1 MAIKWMGRYRDFVSA
16 VVKHSNQYNRVANVD
31 SVSFE
36 DKTFSSIEWQI
47 LEYVY
52 EHPDDTGNMSVIS
65 EALGLATS
73 SFSKSTAKLV
83 RLGLVEKYMVDGNR
97 KNIILRVSEE
107 GRRCYDYIVENQMK
121 ALFLDAFAQLDCLD
135 NKQLAAVVSAI
146 SMLGYLPETPM
157 QKQVTPKKLIRV
169 EYHPRCSR
177 TDGQL
182 AGCNGVRVH
191 PGHQQPGS
199 EQIMAWKE

>member
-65 EALGLATS
+65 EALGLAAS

-83 RLGLVEKYMVDGNR
+83 RLGPLRSSTAWTTSNWPLSFLQYPRSGISPKHRRRKKPLR
-97 KNIILRVSEE
+97 KNSSVSNNIRAAARMGSQLV
-107 GRRCYDYIVENQMK
+107 GR
-121 ALFLDAFAQLDCLD
+121 
-135 NKQLAAVVSAI
+135 
-146 SMLGYLPETPM
+146 
-157 QKQVTPKKLIRV
+157 
-169 EYHPRCSR
+169 
-177 TDGQL
+177 DGL
-182 AGCNGVRVH
+182 
-191 PGHQQPGS
+191 
-199 EQIMAWKE
+199 

>member
-73 SFSKSTAKLV
+73 SFPRRTSFAVLFEKELV
-83 RLGLVEKYMVDGNR
+83 AKYMVDGNR

-135 NKQLAAVVSAI
+135 DKQLAAVVSAI

-169 EYHPRCSR
+169 E
-177 TDGQL
+177 
-182 AGCNGVRVH
+182 
-191 PGHQQPGS
+191 
-199 EQIMAWKE
+199 

>member
-83 RLGLVEKYMVDGNR
+83 RLGLVE
-97 KNIILRVSEE
+97 NIWSTEIAKTSSSASV
-107 GRRCYDYIVENQMK
+107 RR
-121 ALFLDAFAQLDCLD
+121 AG
-135 NKQLAAVVSAI
+135 AVTI
-146 SMLGYLPETPM
+146 TL
-157 QKQVTPKKLIRV
+157 
-169 EYHPRCSR
+169 
-177 TDGQL
+177 
-182 AGCNGVRVH
+182 
-191 PGHQQPGS
+191 
-199 EQIMAWKE
+199 

>member
-65 EALGLATS
+65 EALGLAAS

-107 GRRCYDYIVENQMK
+107 GRHCYDYIVENQMK
-121 ALFLDAFAQLDCLD
+121 ALFLDAFAQLD
-135 NKQLAAVVSAI
+135 
-146 SMLGYLPETPM
+146 
-157 QKQVTPKKLIRV
+157 
-169 EYHPRCSR
+169 
-177 TDGQL
+177 
-182 AGCNGVRVH
+182 
-191 PGHQQPGS
+191 
-199 EQIMAWKE
+199 

>member
-65 EALGLATS
+65 EALGLAAS

-107 GRRCYDYIVENQMK
+107 GRHCYDYIVENQMK
-121 ALFLDAFAQLDCLD
+121 ALFLDAFAQLDCLGRQATGRCRFCNIHARVSPRNTD
-135 NKQLAAVVSAI
+135 AKKAA
-146 SMLGYLPETPM
+146 
-157 QKQVTPKKLIRV
+157 PKKLIRI
-169 EYHPRCSR
+169 E
-177 TDGQL
+177 
-182 AGCNGVRVH
+182 
-191 PGHQQPGS
+191 
-199 EQIMAWKE
+199 

>member
-65 EALGLATS
+65 EALGLAAS
-73 SFSKSTAKLV
+73 SFSKSTV
-83 RLGLVEKYMVDGNR
+83 TT
-97 KNIILRVSEE
+97 
-107 GRRCYDYIVENQMK
+107 
-121 ALFLDAFAQLDCLD
+121 
-135 NKQLAAVVSAI
+135 AI
-146 SMLGYLPETPM
+146 SMPTDDSRFPFLAVSALPSSLMPLMKSTDEIM
-157 QKQVTPKKLIRV
+157 YNIVVHIVRILSKVTSCHLP
-169 EYHPRCSR
+169 S
-177 TDGQL
+177 
-182 AGCNGVRVH
+182 
-191 PGHQQPGS
+191 S
-199 EQIMAWKE
+199 

>member
-1 MAIKWMGRYRDFVSA
+1 MVIDSPGKIKYNDFILLSQGEHMAIKWMGRYRDFVSA

-65 EALGLATS
+65 EALGLAAS

-121 ALFLDAFAQLDCLD
+121 ALFLDTFAQLDCLD
-135 NKQLAAVVSAI
+135 DKQLAAVVSAI
-146 SMLGYLPETPM
+146 SMLGYLPETPA
-157 QKQVTPKKLIRV
+157 QKKAAPKKLIRI
-169 EYHPRCSR
+169 E
-177 TDGQL
+177 
-182 AGCNGVRVH
+182 
-191 PGHQQPGS
+191 
-199 EQIMAWKE
+199 

>member
-107 GRRCYDYIVENQMK
+107 GRHCYDYIVENQMK
-121 ALFLDAFAQLDCLD
+121 
-135 NKQLAAVVSAI
+135 
-146 SMLGYLPETPM
+146 PM
-157 QKQVTPKKLIRV
+157 VRITNTHR
-169 EYHPRCSR
+169 
-177 TDGQL
+177 
-182 AGCNGVRVH
+182 VRVTLESSVAVMTTLADRVSS
-191 PGHQQPGS
+191 PP
-199 EQIMAWKE
+199 MFFAMM

>member
-65 EALGLATS
+65 EALGLAAS

-107 GRRCYDYIVENQMK
+107 GRRCYDYIVETQMK

-146 SMLGYLPETPM
+146 SMLGYLPETPT
-157 QKQVTPKKLIRV
+157 QKKAAPKKLIRV
-169 EYHPRCSR
+169 E
-177 TDGQL
+177 
-182 AGCNGVRVH
+182 
-191 PGHQQPGS
+191 
-199 EQIMAWKE
+199 

>member
-1 MAIKWMGRYRDFVSA
+1 
-16 VVKHSNQYNRVANVD
+16 
-31 SVSFE
+31 
-36 DKTFSSIEWQI
+36 
-47 LEYVY
+47 
-52 EHPDDTGNMSVIS
+52 MSVIS

-157 QKQVTPKKLIRV
+157 QKQVTPKKLIRI
-169 EYHPRCSR
+169 E
-177 TDGQL
+177 
-182 AGCNGVRVH
+182 
-191 PGHQQPGS
+191 
-199 EQIMAWKE
+199 

>member
-52 EHPDDTGNMSVIS
+52 EHPDGTGNMSVIS
-65 EALGLATS
+65 EALGLAAS

-107 GRRCYDYIVENQMK
+107 GRRCYDYIVETQMK

-135 NKQLAAVVSAI
+135 DKQLAAVVSAI
-146 SMLGYLPETPM
+146 SMLGYLPETPA
-157 QKQVTPKKLIRV
+157 QKKAAPKKLIRV
-169 EYHPRCSR
+169 E
-177 TDGQL
+177 
-182 AGCNGVRVH
+182 
-191 PGHQQPGS
+191 
-199 EQIMAWKE
+199 